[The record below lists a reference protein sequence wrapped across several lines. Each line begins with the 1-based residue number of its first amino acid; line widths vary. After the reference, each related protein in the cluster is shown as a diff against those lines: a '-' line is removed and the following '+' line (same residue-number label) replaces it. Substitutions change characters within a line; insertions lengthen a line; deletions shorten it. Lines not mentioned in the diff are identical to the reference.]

1 MKFAALTCNLIL
13 VRILQ
18 RSCSPPRF
26 IRCLGTTVILVLVF
40 CPVAL
45 LGQKKPEQ
53 PTADEIIQKL
63 ISRAHANE
71 EQHAD
76 ARYTYTQRSVTDTL
90 DGKGA
95 VKKHEV
101 REYVAV
107 PISGQL
113 YLRQVSKDGKPL
125 AGRDTKEEQ
134 ERERKFRE
142 KMRRPKGEQKDD
154 GEVEFNDDLFNKYRF
169 RLDGRET
176 LNGRSSFVLSFEPRS
191 ADLPIRRRID
201 RLLNEL
207 KGRLWVDEQD
217 YDLARMEAH
226 LMTEVNA
233 WGGLLATIR
242 TFSLHYEQARMADGT
257 WLPRVAQ
264 GTIEGRIVFKWLN
277 VRFDQQ
283 SGNYQKLSEV
293 KAGSP

>member
-1 MKFAALTCNLIL
+1 MQIVQVNCG
-13 VRILQ
+13 
-18 RSCSPPRF
+18 PPRF
-26 IRCLGTTVILVLVF
+26 IRCLVTAAILVLVSY
-40 CPVAL
+40 PVAL
-45 LGQKKPEQ
+45 PGQKKTEQ
-53 PTADEIIQKL
+53 PTADQIIQNL

-76 ARYTYTQRSVTDTL
+76 AHYTYTQRSVTDIL
-90 DGKGA
+90 DSKGA

-125 AGRDTKEEQ
+125 EGRDAKDER

-142 KMRRPKGEQKDD
+142 KMQRPKDDRKDE
-154 GEVEFNDDLFNKYRF
+154 GEVEFNEDLFDKYRF
-169 RLDGRET
+169 TLEGEEK
-176 LNGRSSFVLSFEPRS
+176 LNGRTTFVLSFQPRS

-207 KGRLWVDEQD
+207 EGRLWVDEQD
-217 YDLARMEAH
+217 YDLAKLDAH

-242 TFSLHYEQARMADGT
+242 TFNLHYEQVRMADGT
-257 WLPRVAQ
+257 WLPQVAQ

-277 VRFDQQ
+277 VRFDQR
-283 SGNYQKLSEV
+283 SGNYQKLGEV